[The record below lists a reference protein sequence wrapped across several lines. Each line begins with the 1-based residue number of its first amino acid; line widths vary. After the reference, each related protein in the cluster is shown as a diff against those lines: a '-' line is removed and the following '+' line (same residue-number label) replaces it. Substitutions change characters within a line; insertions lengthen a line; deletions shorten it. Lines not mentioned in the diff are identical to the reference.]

1 MYLDGYWSAP
11 GVPIPPTGN
20 YLSAGYT
27 IISPAARGH
36 VRLTSASPFAIPLID
51 GQFLSNDF
59 DMHVLNVGF
68 KNLSTYINTAPAMQA
83 LNPKPYGSQVGVVT
97 DAQIDQY
104 NRDNA

>member
-11 GVPIPPTGN
+11 GVPIPATGN

-68 KNLSTYINTAPAMQA
+68 KQLSAYVNTLP
-83 LNPKPYGSQVGVVT
+83 LDPKPYGSQVGVVT